1 MPKEP
6 MAGLQYQPT
15 ALPVRINSH
24 RPDNGFVDNVDRF
37 AQQPQHVP
45 PPMYPQPPQYVG
57 PVALVNNVAPPMA
70 NFYNPINGPTLPPI
84 RNYEVGRPPVV
95 DQRLPN
101 QSQSQSQSQRPY
113 YQRERA
119 AEKKDERPVGG
130 VSAKLDYDMDTMTD
144 FVADTATEMYALLT
158 SRSICLADID
168 IAGSI
173 IPRQPIPQ
181 GFRKWVHQVL
191 SATRLPSSTIVLAF
205 DYLSVHM
212 RILQSSN
219 KPLDATDSSIYSMLT
234 TSLILGSKFLD
245 DNTFINRSWAEVS
258 GIDVAVLNRME
269 RMWLAEISFHLHRD
283 PDAGFNT
290 FLARWRSFELTAPNM
305 RGQRKPKP
313 INTGMSGLPPHR
325 MLNMYSPT
333 GPAAFSQTSPPPPA
347 YNPGQPQSSYPTP
360 SYRCDPFP
368 AGRAS
373 TNTSPASAPHTGPT
387 TPEYYGPQSVW
398 APLPGNFGF
407 SRLPPSNFSQVV
419 QASQATHGA
428 QGPQLM
434 AHPQNGPAMNMPYPA
449 PMFASGH
456 GAECFCHM
464 CNRQFM
470 MVPHFGLPQPV
481 AS

>member
-1 MPKEP
+1 MPKEA
-6 MAGLQYQPT
+6 MAGLQYQPNV
-15 ALPVRINSH
+15 LPLRPH
-24 RPDNGFVDNVDRF
+24 ARRPDEVPVETADRF
-37 AQQPQHVP
+37 AQHPQHAP
-45 PPMYPQPPQYVG
+45 PPMYAQPPPFVG
-57 PVALVNNVAPPMA
+57 PVTMVTTVVPPMS
-70 NFYNPINGPTLPPI
+70 NFYKPLNGPTLPPI
-84 RNYEVGRPPVV
+84 RNYEVGRPPTA
-95 DQRLPN
+95 DQRQPN
-101 QSQSQSQSQRPY
+101 QAQRPY
-113 YQRERA
+113 YPRERTND
-119 AEKKDERPVGG
+119 KKDERPVGG
-130 VSAKLDYDMDTMTD
+130 VSAKLDYEMDTMTD
-144 FVADTATEMYALLT
+144 FVAETATEMYALLT
-158 SRSICLADID
+158 SKSVCFADID

-173 IPRQPIPQ
+173 TPRQPIPQ

-191 SATRLPSSTIVLAF
+191 SATRLPSSTILLAF

-212 RILQSSN
+212 RIFQSSS
-219 KPLDATDSSIYSMLT
+219 KPLDASDSSIYSMLT

-269 RMWLAEISFHLHRD
+269 RAWLAEVGFHLHRE
-283 PDAGFNT
+283 PEAGFNS
-290 FLARWRSFELTAPNM
+290 FLARWRGFEATASNM

-313 INTGMSGLPPHR
+313 INTGMPGLPPHR
-325 MLNMYSPT
+325 LLNMYSPT
-333 GPAAFSQTSPPPPA
+333 AQSTFSQTSPPPA

-373 TNTSPASAPHTGPT
+373 SNTSPASAPHTGPT

-419 QASQATHGA
+419 QASQPSHAA
-428 QGPQLM
+428 QGPPLM
-434 AHPQNGPAMNMPYPA
+434 SHPQNGNAMNMQYPA
-449 PMFASGH
+449 PLFASGH

-470 MVPHFGLPQPV
+470 MAPHFGLPQPV
-481 AS
+481 VS